1 MTGPPP
7 GIWFFLNGAIAL
19 LLLLLVTFLMAPDPS
34 VNALRGLIIAGLV
47 IVGIKLVLRR
57 RGVEWPRR

>member
-19 LLLLLVTFLMAPDPS
+19 FLLLLVTFLMAPDPS